1 MKKII
6 ALLLVIVATA
16 MVSSKITAK
25 MQEPILL
32 GDVNRDGKVTTLD
45 LEEIKRY
52 LAGDGKIDKIRA
64 DMNSD
69 GEVTLTDLVI
79 LKKYV
84 MSGGK

>member
-6 ALLLVIVATA
+6 ALLLIIVVTA
-16 MVSSKITAK
+16 AVSSKITAK

-32 GDVNRDGKVTTLD
+32 GDVNRDGKITTLD
-45 LEEIKRY
+45 LEEVKKYIT
-52 LAGDGKIDKIRA
+52 GEEKIDKSRA
-64 DMNSD
+64 DMNLD

-84 MSGGK
+84 TSGGK